1 MGDVSFRFSALN
13 ASLNGQRSWMSG
25 DNGSSPITIQYRH
38 EACNPKYA
46 EKTDEHSLISDL

>member
-1 MGDVSFRFSALN
+1 MNDVSFRFSALN
-13 ASLNGQRSWMSG
+13 APLNGQRSWMSG
-25 DNGSSPITIQYRH
+25 DNGSSPITVQYRH